1 MASMNE
7 LCSIFAELE
16 NDISRKEITPF
27 SSGMLDA
34 LNKVFSE
41 KASKVV
47 RNVNNCICD
56 DGCVDKPIQNR
67 IEPRVVF
74 EDGVY
79 KIYGN
84 RPEDIFQ
91 DINKIHKK
99 FGKNNTRTF
108 IVGEYLYSL
117 QHKYK
122 IPNGR
127 LPIKI
132 GRTRITLDLNMET
145 YIIYPNRQSH
155 NVHYEVEI

>member
-1 MASMNE
+1 MSNMKE
-7 LCSIFAELE
+7 L
-16 NDISRKEITPF
+16 NDILDEFERNISRREITPF
-27 SSGMLDA
+27 SSEKFDA
-34 LNKVFSE
+34 INKKFAE
-41 KASKVV
+41 KKSKIF
-47 RNVNNCICD
+47 RNARNCICD
-56 DGCVDKPIQNR
+56 DGCVDKAIHDR

-84 RPEDIFQ
+84 RPEDIFPE
-91 DINKIHKK
+91 INKIHKK

-117 QHKYK
+117 QHKYR
-122 IPNGR
+122 IPNGK

-145 YIIYPNRQSH
+145 YIIHPNRQAN